1 MTLDRQVAAH
11 YTRDDLEAA
20 VLGALQAAGKDLDR
34 LTIDDLAPIDEFHVR
49 GREATMEMGQR
60 LGLSPAFHVLDV
72 GSGVGGPS
80 RRLADAFG
88 CRITG
93 IDLTP
98 EFCRVATMLATRVG
112 LDGKVAYREGNALA
126 MPFEDASFDAAY
138 TQHVAMNIEDKA
150 GLYAEIARVLK
161 PGAAFGI
168 YDLLQGE
175 GGEPMFPVP
184 WARTPETSFLA
195 SATQMRSLLADAG
208 FEIVSAY
215 DSTEEGRAWF
225 VAMQKRAAEGGP
237 SPLSAHVLLGPDF
250 PEMVASQV
258 RNLIEGRI
266 APTEFI
272 CRKR

>member
-1 MTLDRQVAAH
+1 
-11 YTRDDLEAA
+11 
-20 VLGALQAAGKDLDR
+20 
-34 LTIDDLAPIDEFHVR
+34 
-49 GREATMEMGQR
+49 MEMGQR

-237 SPLSAHVLLGPDF
+237 SPLGAHVLLGPDF